1 MSFTVKARY
10 YAQDDQFGETFVI
23 TSNNFSKDKKFEV
36 GAQVY
41 ISQEPMLASGAFK
54 WMRSWLEA
62 YAKENSLNVD
72 EVMDWVLNQPMTCG

>member
-10 YAQDDQFGETFVI
+10 YANDDCFGETFVI
-23 TSNNFSKDKKFEV
+23 TSNNFSEDKKFEV

-41 ISQEPMLASGAFK
+41 ISQEPMLANGAFK

-62 YAKENSLNVD
+62 YAREHDMNVD
-72 EVMDWVLNQPMTCG
+72 EVMDWINNQPMGCG